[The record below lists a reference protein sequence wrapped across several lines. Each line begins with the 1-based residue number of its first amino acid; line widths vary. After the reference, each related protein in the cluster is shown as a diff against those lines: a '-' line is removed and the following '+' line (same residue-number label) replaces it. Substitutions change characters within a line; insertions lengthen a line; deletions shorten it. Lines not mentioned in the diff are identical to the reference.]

1 MKIYH
6 NPRCSKSR
14 QSLALILEAGIDVEV
29 IEYLK
34 TPPTVAELTEVISL
48 LGVPAESIV
57 RKKEA
62 LCQELGLSEQTL
74 SEQQWIETLCENPKL
89 IERPI
94 VVSDKQAVI
103 GRPPE
108 RIEPLLER

>member
-14 QSLALILEAGIDVEV
+14 QSLALIQNAGHDVEI
-29 IEYLK
+29 IEYLNS
-34 TPPTVAELTEVISL
+34 PPTTDELAAIISKLGITAEQL
-48 LGVPAESIV
+48 V

-62 LCQELGLSEQTL
+62 LFKELGLDQQTL
-74 SEQQWIETLCENPKL
+74 TREQWIQILCEHPRL

-94 VVSDKQAVI
+94 IISGEQAVI

-108 RIEPLLER
+108 LIQRLL

>member
-1 MKIYH
+1 MQIYH

-14 QSLALILEAGIDVEV
+14 QALALLHEADCEVEV

-34 TPPTVAELTEVISL
+34 TPPTPDELADVISK
-48 LGVPAESIV
+48 LGITSEQLV

-62 LCQELGLSEQTL
+62 MFRELGLHEQTL
-74 SEQQWIETLCENPKL
+74 TEEQWLRLLCENPRL

-94 VVSDKQAVI
+94 VIKGQQAII

-108 RIEPLLER
+108 LIQTLL

>member
-14 QSLALILEAGIDVEV
+14 QSLALIQDAGQDVEI

-34 TPPTVAELTEVISL
+34 NPPSPEELAAVIGKLNITAEQL
-48 LGVPAESIV
+48 V
-57 RKKEA
+57 RKKES
-62 LCQELGLSEQTL
+62 LYKELGLHQQSL
-74 SEQQWIETLCENPKL
+74 SEQQWVDILCENPKL

-94 VVSDKQAVI
+94 VIKDNLAVI

-108 RIEPLLER
+108 LIQPLL

>member
-14 QSLALILEAGIDVEV
+14 QALALLHEAGCEVEV
-29 IEYLK
+29 IEYLN
-34 TPPTVAELTEVISL
+34 TPPTPDELADIISK
-48 LGVPAESIV
+48 LGITPEELV
-57 RKKEA
+57 RKKETTFR
-62 LCQELGLSEQTL
+62 ELGLHDQTL
-74 SEQQWIETLCENPKL
+74 TDAQWLRVLCENPRL

-94 VVSDKQAVI
+94 VINGQQAIV

-108 RIEPLLER
+108 LIQTLL

>member
-14 QSLALILEAGIDVEV
+14 QSLALIQDAGYDVEIV
-29 IEYLK
+29 EYLIN
-34 TPPTVAELTEVISL
+34 PPSLEELTEIIRKLDIS
-48 LGVPAESIV
+48 AERLI
-57 RKKEA
+57 RKKES
-62 LCQELGLSEQTL
+62 LYKELGLDTQTL
-74 SEQQWIETLCENPKL
+74 SEEQWVQVLCDNPKL

-94 VVSDKQAVI
+94 VIKGDRAVI

-108 RIEPLLER
+108 LIQPLL

>member
-14 QSLALILEAGIDVEV
+14 QSLALIQDAGYDVEIV
-29 IEYLK
+29 EYLIN
-34 TPPTVAELTEVISL
+34 PPSLEELTEIIRKLHIS
-48 LGVPAESIV
+48 AERLI
-57 RKKEA
+57 RKKES
-62 LCQELGLSEQTL
+62 LYKELGLDTQTL
-74 SEQQWIETLCENPKL
+74 SEEQWVQVLCDNPKL

-94 VVSDKQAVI
+94 VIKGDQAVI

-108 RIEPLLER
+108 LIQPLL

>member
-14 QSLALILEAGIDVEV
+14 QSLALIQDAGQDVEI

-34 TPPTVAELTEVISL
+34 NPPSPEELAAVIGKLNITAEQL
-48 LGVPAESIV
+48 V
-57 RKKEA
+57 RKKES
-62 LCQELGLSEQTL
+62 LYKELGLHQQSL
-74 SEQQWIETLCENPKL
+74 SEQQWVDILCENPKL

-94 VVSDKQAVI
+94 VIKDDQAVI

-108 RIEPLLER
+108 LIQPLL

>member
-14 QSLALILEAGIDVEV
+14 QALAMLQEAGSEVE
-29 IEYLK
+29 IFEYLT
-34 TPPTVAELTEVISL
+34 TPPTPDELADVISK
-48 LGVPAESIV
+48 LGITSEQLV

-62 LCQELGLSEQTL
+62 LFKELGLHKRTL
-74 SEQQWIETLCENPKL
+74 TEEQWIQVLCKNPKL

-94 VVSDKQAVI
+94 VISGNRAVV

-108 RIEPLLER
+108 LIRTLL